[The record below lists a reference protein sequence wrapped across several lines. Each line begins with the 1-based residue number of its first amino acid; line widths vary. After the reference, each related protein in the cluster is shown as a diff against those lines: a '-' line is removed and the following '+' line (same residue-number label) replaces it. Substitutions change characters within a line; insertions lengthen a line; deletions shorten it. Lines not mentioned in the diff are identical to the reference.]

1 MESKPYWP
9 MSRLD
14 LPGMNRYDWIYKSPP
29 PKVPHRART
38 AFSNVKLRASKPEP
52 PKPPPKDPT
61 EVMELVCYKPSEYRA
76 LPARPPL
83 RGGTVPTEKGSRDLF
98 KDLHAPIQITKRFYG
113 DPILSVPI
121 KTSSRA
127 SRSPTLNPTRR
138 STAKKTREMPIHEV
152 LFEESINP
160 HEDIDPW
167 GFSRDEEVD
176 MSEVMFHGIKLN
188 VSRLHPP
195 KK

>member
-14 LPGMNRYDWIYKSPP
+14 LPGLNRYDWIYKSPP
-29 PKVPHRART
+29 PKVPPRTRT

-52 PKPPPKDPT
+52 PKPPQDPI
-61 EVMELVCYKPSEYRA
+61 EVMELVDYKPSEYRA

-83 RGGTVPTEKGSRDLF
+83 RGGTVPVEKGSRDLF

-121 KTSSRA
+121 KSSSR
-127 SRSPTLNPTRR
+127 STRDHPLNVTRR
-138 STAKKTREMPIHEV
+138 STAKKPREVPIHEV
-152 LFEESINP
+152 LFEESINH

-167 GFSRDEEVD
+167 GFSRNEDVD
-176 MSEVMFHGIKLN
+176 MSDIMFHGIKLN